1 MGDSILAVDL
11 GGTRMRAALVD
22 REGGVHERRIEPTP
36 REASCPDA
44 LLMLAGAVLEGADAK
59 EAVVGVPGRVDYDA
73 GRLEHAPNLPPGWPA
88 ELTEDNLSSVLGI
101 RARLAN
107 DADLATVG
115 ESRFGAGR
123 GYRDI
128 VYITIST
135 GVGAGVLLGGRLVH
149 GRMSLAE
156 VGHTVIDRAAAARGA
171 PATLEAL
178 ASGTALARIAR
189 EMGLELDGAGIVKL
203 VRDGDVPAS
212 RVWDQVAEAAG
223 IGVANLAHLFSPEV
237 IIVGGGM
244 SRAGDLLL
252 DPVRAALGRA
262 GPRGLSRP
270 IAVVAAALGDDA
282 GLAGAAAW
290 WEAFLG
296 EGAGHVEEVTG

>member
-1 MGDSILAVDL
+1 MDDAILAIDL
-11 GGTRMRAALVD
+11 GGTHMRAALID
-22 REGGVHERRIEPTP
+22 RGGGVHEKRIEPTP

-44 LLMLAGAVLEGADAK
+44 LLTLAGTVLEGSGVT
-59 EAVVGVPGRVDYDA
+59 EAVVGVPGRIDHEA
-73 GRLEHAPNLPPGWPA
+73 GHLEDAPNLPPGWPT
-88 ELTEDNLSSVLGI
+88 ELTEENLSSVLGI

-115 ESRFGAGR
+115 EARFGAGR

-128 VYITIST
+128 VYVTIST

-149 GRMSLAE
+149 GRLSLAE
-156 VGHTVIDRAAAARGA
+156 VGHTVIDRGATARGE
-171 PATLEAL
+171 PATLEDL

-189 EMGLELDGAGIVKL
+189 EMGLDLDGAEIVKR
-203 VRDGDVPAS
+203 VRDGDAPAR
-212 RVWDQVAEAAG
+212 RVWDGVADAAG
-223 IGVANLAHLFSPEV
+223 IGVANLAHMFSPEV

-244 SRAGDLLL
+244 SSAGDLLL
-252 DPVRAALGRA
+252 DPIRAALVSV

-290 WEAFLG
+290 SDALLG
-296 EGAGHVEEVTG
+296 EAVGRV